1 MSENTEGD
9 EFAELLGDIE
19 DRFAGVLRL
28 KRAKAVLEVAEVTG
42 MIYTRA
48 VSSGVP
54 HDLAQAMAAGY
65 WELEIVG
72 EAEAG
77 AEGEEE

>member
-1 MSENTEGD
+1 MSENTETDGFD
-9 EFAELLGDIE
+9 ELLGDIE
-19 DRFAGVLRL
+19 DRFAEALRL
-28 KRAKAVLEVAEVTG
+28 KRAKEVLELAEVTG

-65 WELEIVG
+65 WELEMVG
-72 EAEAG
+72 ETEA
-77 AEGEEE
+77 ATEDED